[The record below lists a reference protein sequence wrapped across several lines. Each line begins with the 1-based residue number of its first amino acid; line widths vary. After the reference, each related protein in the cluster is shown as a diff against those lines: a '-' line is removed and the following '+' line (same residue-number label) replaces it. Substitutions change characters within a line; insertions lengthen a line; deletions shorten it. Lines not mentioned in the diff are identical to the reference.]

1 MVLPLSI
8 SRWLLFGNHRVPSAA
23 TFFSVIM
30 FNLSGAINVLLFLVV
45 RPQLL
50 LFPRP
55 EGFAEPDMELAPQG
69 TGSAIFSDVA
79 KFQHSPEP
87 TSAALAADEGSIK
100 SGAQPRVSSR
110 RISDDI

>member
-1 MVLPLSI
+1 
-8 SRWLLFGNHRVPSAA
+8 LLFVKYNVPSAA
-23 TFFSVIM
+23 TFFSVSM

-69 TGSAIFSDVA
+69 TGSAIFSDIA

-87 TSAALAADEGSIK
+87 NSEALMVDEGS
-100 SGAQPRVSSR
+100 SRTSAVQPRVSSR